1 MKTQHLPSGF
11 TAITP
16 YLIFENTLKAIE
28 FYKQAF
34 MAIEGRIISHN
45 GKVLHADITICGS
58 KLVLADEFPKM
69 GHMSP
74 SKFGGSPIFMH
85 LYVDNVDEFFQA
97 AIAKGCEEIMP
108 VSDQFFGDRH
118 GHLKDPFGYIWTV
131 SSYIRDVTD
140 NEINNALNDYV
151 KNL

>member
-1 MKTQHLPSGF
+1 MSFQKW
-11 TAITP
+11 AISP
-16 YLIFENTLKAIE
+16 FLN
-28 FYKQAF
+28 
-34 MAIEGRIISHN
+34 
-45 GKVLHADITICGS
+45 
-58 KLVLADEFPKM
+58 LASLLSLLWIMWMNSFK
-69 GHMSP
+69 
-74 SKFGGSPIFMH
+74 
-85 LYVDNVDEFFQA
+85 A

-140 NEINNALNDYV
+140 NEINNALNEYV